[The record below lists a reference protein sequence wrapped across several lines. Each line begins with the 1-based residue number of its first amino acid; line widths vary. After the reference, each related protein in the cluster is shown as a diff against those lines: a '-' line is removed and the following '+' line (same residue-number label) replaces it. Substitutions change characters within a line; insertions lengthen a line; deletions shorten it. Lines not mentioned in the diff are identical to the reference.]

1 MPRAAGPP
9 RRRLWVTELRDFSQ
23 MIIESV
29 AIDSLTPDPA
39 NARKHGK
46 RNLEAIIAS
55 LRRFGQ
61 QKPIVVDSRGVV
73 RAGNGQFVAAK
84 ALGWSHIRVV
94 RSDLPATELT
104 AYAIA
109 DNRTAELAEWDA
121 PTLMRALSDGEL
133 GDVGFTDAELEK
145 FVDNTPEGIETP
157 TDIPAL
163 FEVVVACQ
171 DEGGQRQLY
180 ERLTAEG
187 HSCRLFTL

>member
-1 MPRAAGPP
+1 M
-9 RRRLWVTELRDFSQ
+9 T
-23 MIIESV
+23 IESV
-29 AIDSLTPDPA
+29 AIDSLSPDPA

-46 RNLEAIIAS
+46 RNLETIVAS

-61 QKPIVVDSRGVV
+61 QKPIVVDSSGVV
-73 RAGNGQFVAAK
+73 RAGNGQFAAAK

-109 DNRTAELAEWDA
+109 DNRTAEPAEWDA
-121 PTLMRALSDGEL
+121 LTLTRVLSDGEL

-145 FVDNTPEGIETP
+145 FVDNAPEDIETP

-163 FEVVVACQ
+163 FEVVVACR

-187 HSCRLFTL
+187 YSCRLFTL